1 MIVFARCLQASEG
14 KLEPDYDYSLSERER
29 ETTKEINKHRKK
41 RKTDREGETARDREV
56 RVLAS

>member
-1 MIVFARCLQASEG
+1 MLDAYRPLKG
-14 KLEPDYDYSLSERER
+14 SLNPTMTIHCQRER